1 MWPLAA
7 RAQQPQRMRRVGVL
21 MNLASDDLEGQ
32 TRLAAFQQEL
42 QQLGW
47 GVGENLR
54 VDYRWAAGD
63 PERFRMYAAEL
74 IALTPDVV
82 LAITSPAVAALQQ
95 ASNTVPIVFTSVV
108 QDRNYERSRGIWTNS
123 GVEEK

>member
-1 MWPLAA
+1 MTRRDLIALLGSTVTMWPLAA

-21 MNLASDDLEGQ
+21 MNLSSDDLEGQ

-63 PERFRMYAAEL
+63 PERFRTYAAEL

-82 LAITSPAVAALQQ
+82 LAITSPAVAVLQQ
-95 ASNTVPIVFTSVV
+95 ASNTVPICIHVC
-108 QDRNYERSRGIWTNS
+108 R
-123 GVEEK
+123 

>member
-1 MWPLAA
+1 
-7 RAQQPQRMRRVGVL
+7 
-21 MNLASDDLEGQ
+21 MNLASDNPEGQ

-54 VDYRWAAGD
+54 LDYRWAAGA
-63 PERFRMYAAEL
+63 PERYRTYAAEL
-74 IALTPDVV
+74 IALTPDVI

-95 ASNTVPIVFTSVV
+95 ASNSR
-108 QDRNYERSRGIWTNS
+108 DRAGTPPDSPPSSTASAASGSRC
-123 GVEEK
+123 